1 MPTDKS
7 FIINSVLSPALMA
20 DALEIT
26 VSSSSKKN
34 TFSFYLLVI
43 PTLSLSL
50 KHQNDHTITFKE
62 EA

>member
-1 MPTDKS
+1 MPIDKS

-34 TFSFYLLVI
+34 TFLLLSSSDTYLV
-43 PTLSLSL
+43 
-50 KHQNDHTITFKE
+50 FVA
-62 EA
+62 EASK